1 MGKRIRSLEGKQHW
15 TSERKAKVIEV
26 LRMDYMSSEE
36 SEQECLSP
44 HRTINYVVRPLPWQ
58 SNELKKI
65 KRRLDRGYNDGLSEL
80 MKKRTLPRSVGEPSS
95 RGKPS
100 DCPEWAC
107 DQTRTPQ
114 SSSSFI
120 RSCDATSTPQPS
132 GSPLFTSSPRVDGE
146 LDDVTTFPSTRR
158 AVLQ

>member
-15 TSERKAKVIEV
+15 TSERKAKIIEV

-65 KRRLDRGYNDGLSEL
+65 KKRLDRGYNDGLSEL
-80 MKKRTLPRSVGEPSS
+80 VKKRTLPRSVGEPSS
-95 RGKPS
+95 RRKPS
-100 DCPEWAC
+100 DCPELGVRP
-107 DQTRTPQ
+107 DKNTTVL
-114 SSSSFI
+114 FI
-120 RSCDATSTPQPS
+120 
-132 GSPLFTSSPRVDGE
+132 
-146 LDDVTTFPSTRR
+146 
-158 AVLQ
+158 LQ